1 MSLFNIILKKGQ
13 IAVIQTASDKV
24 VLDNSPYLQGEV
36 ANASDLSDM
45 YAIGDVILFDASRAT
60 KFTISGGY
68 YYLIE
73 EDNIYSTF
81 IL

>member
-1 MSLFNIILKKGQ
+1 MPLSNIILKKGQ
-13 IAVIQTASDKV
+13 IVVAQTASDKV

-36 ANASDLSDM
+36 SRASDLSDM
-45 YAIGDVILFDASRAT
+45 YAIGDTILFDAGRAT

-81 IL
+81 II